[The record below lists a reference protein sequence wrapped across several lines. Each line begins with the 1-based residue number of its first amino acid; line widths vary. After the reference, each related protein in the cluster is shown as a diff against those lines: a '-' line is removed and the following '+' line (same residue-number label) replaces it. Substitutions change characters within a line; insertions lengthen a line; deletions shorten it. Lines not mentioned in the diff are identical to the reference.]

1 MVEISFVD
9 AKWWKYYMW
18 MKNVHNCKAL
28 QAAAQMGS
36 RCKNYCVQLCVV
48 VCSSVVVCSV
58 QKCAEVCIVALSVQS
73 GAQGATL
80 WDEAVR
86 SLPRSLPSSDT

>member
-1 MVEISFVD
+1 
-9 AKWWKYYMW
+9 MW
-18 MKNVHNCKAL
+18 MQNVHNCKAL

-36 RCKNYCVQLCVV
+36 RCKNYCVQLCVA
-48 VCSSVVVCSV
+48 VCSV
-58 QKCAEVCIVALSVQS
+58 QQCAEVCIVALSVQS

-86 SLPRSLPSSDT
+86 SLPCPVPSSDT